1 MIEPTVDVPGTVAEA
16 APADA
21 PDAAATACTQAQL
34 RRFIKS
40 RSYVPIH
47 ELRRRF
53 GLVGE
58 DDDVTG
64 FGAAGGTVF
73 VGLPAREAR
82 MVGDLVAQGDVGYE
96 LLLDPTCPLI
106 VGVFP
111 VRPVQ
116 RS

>member
-1 MIEPTVDVPGTVAEA
+1 MIEPTLGPATTAAEPIA
-16 APADA
+16 AVGSDGAGP
-21 PDAAATACTQAQL
+21 ACTQAQL

-40 RSYVPIH
+40 RPYVPIH

-53 GLVGE
+53 ALGGD

-64 FGAAGGTVF
+64 FASAGRQIF

-82 MVGDLVAQGDVGYE
+82 LLGDLVLQGDVGYE
-96 LLLDPTCPLI
+96 LLLDPTCPII